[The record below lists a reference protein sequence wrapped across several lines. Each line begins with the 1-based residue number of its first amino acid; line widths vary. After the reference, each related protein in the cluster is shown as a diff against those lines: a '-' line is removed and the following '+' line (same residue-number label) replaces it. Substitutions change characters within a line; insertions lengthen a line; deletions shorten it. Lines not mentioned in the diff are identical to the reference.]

1 MGRSEAP
8 LPSDSNGEESLEE
21 PTENTP
27 ACVGRRSLRRETT
40 DVRLVESLRG
50 VDSKYN
56 EQGSGSP
63 LQLNSDYSLC
73 KSTTKPQTAKATVL
87 ASLIYYFFT
96 LNNNNTL
103 NSQQFKRSLH
113 SCTFSVT
120 KSEVWC
126 LLCPQSP
133 RYQSDIFRHYSLC
146 QHLHCISLTVAQ
158 AEDSL
163 VRLRCA

>member
-1 MGRSEAP
+1 MSTLSLVNSTTHMGRSEAP

-27 ACVGRRSLRRETT
+27 VCVGRRSLRRETM

-73 KSTTKPQTAKATVL
+73 KPTKTPQTAKVTVL
-87 ASLIYYFFT
+87 ASLNY
-96 LNNNNTL
+96 
-103 NSQQFKRSLH
+103 
-113 SCTFSVT
+113 
-120 KSEVWC
+120 
-126 LLCPQSP
+126 
-133 RYQSDIFRHYSLC
+133 
-146 QHLHCISLTVAQ
+146 
-158 AEDSL
+158 
-163 VRLRCA
+163 

>member
-27 ACVGRRSLRRETT
+27 ACVGRRSLLRETT

-56 EQGSGSP
+56 EQDSGSL

-73 KSTTKPQTAKATVL
+73 KPTKSTQTAKAIV
-87 ASLIYYFFT
+87 
-96 LNNNNTL
+96 
-103 NSQQFKRSLH
+103 
-113 SCTFSVT
+113 
-120 KSEVWC
+120 
-126 LLCPQSP
+126 
-133 RYQSDIFRHYSLC
+133 
-146 QHLHCISLTVAQ
+146 
-158 AEDSL
+158 
-163 VRLRCA
+163 